1 LVSSLFLAGHE
12 TTASTVTWA
21 LYELSR
27 HPDFQTKIREEIK
40 VTREQ
45 ASQRG
50 DHDLSVTDLASMT
63 YLLAL
68 TKVHVNFLLVS
79 GNSHVY

>member
-1 LVSSLFLAGHE
+1 LISTLFLAGHE

-21 LYELSR
+21 LYELSK
-27 HPDFQTKIREEIK
+27 HPDFQTKVREEIK

-50 DHDLSVTDLASMT
+50 DHDLSIADLDSMT

-68 TKVHVNFLLVS
+68 MKVPVHFLLV
-79 GNSHVY
+79 VQ